1 MDKGGSNGLVFD
13 IMDHIREVIKIQ
25 LNYYHLRIVIQ
36 CLLKDIIAKFYFDDQ
51 PLKKRSKIR
60 ITTNLS
66 TTSSKR
72 YTPKGFD
79 SNIYFKLIF
88 IIVCCLFTF

>member
-1 MDKGGSNGLVFD
+1 MDKGGPNRLVFD
-13 IMDHIREVIKIQ
+13 IMDHVREV
-25 LNYYHLRIVIQ
+25 YHLRIVIH
-36 CLLKDIIAKFYFDDQ
+36 CFLKDIIAKFYFDDQ

-60 ITTNLS
+60 ITTNLL

-72 YTPKGFD
+72 YTLKGFD

-88 IIVCCLFTF
+88 L

>member
-1 MDKGGSNGLVFD
+1 VDKGGPNILVYD
-13 IMDHIREVIKIQ
+13 IMDHVREV
-25 LNYYHLRIVIQ
+25 YHLRIVIQ
-36 CLLKDIIAKFYFDDQ
+36 CFLKDIIAKFYFDDQ

-60 ITTNLS
+60 ITTILL

-79 SNIYFKLIF
+79 SNIMSN
-88 IIVCCLFTF
+88 LFLL